1 MFQPFTYSRT
11 KLLLDDFARVL
22 AIADQ
27 VVMTEIMGSRE
38 INDDYNIYT
47 ADLAAKIPGS
57 VWFEGFEGVVDYAC
71 THAGEKDLI
80 ITLGGDGTLLQMA
93 RYTVPAGVPAFGIN
107 FGKLG
112 ILAEIDLPGM
122 RKAISKL
129 AQGNYTIE
137 RRKMLQATVFKD
149 GNVLSTAHALND
161 FVLAKGM
168 FSKLAHLRM
177 FINGKP
183 SGRYAADG
191 LIISTAT
198 GSTAYSLS
206 AGGPLVMP
214 ELDVSV
220 ITPVCAH
227 SLTARALVIPLSDCI
242 ELTAVPGS
250 EEMMLSCDGENVI
263 EVQDDTFVRIEKS
276 PYTMKLIRLT
286 SRDYYQTWQQKL
298 MRNVYS

>member
-1 MFQPFTYSRT
+1 MSVKRLGIFPNMSKEKVRIALPEFVEMCRDWGLEP
-11 KLLLDDFARVL
+11 LLPSAV
-22 AIADQ
+22 
-27 VVMTEIMGSRE
+27 
-38 INDDYNIYT
+38 
-47 ADLAAKIPGS
+47 AA
-57 VWFEGFEGVVDYAC
+57 EYAC
-71 THAGEKDLI
+71 EGYDENDADSLRSLNAAVS
-80 ITLGGDGTLLQMA
+80 LGGDGTLLQMA
-93 RYTVPAGVPAFGIN
+93 RYVVPAQVPAFGIN

-112 ILAEIDLPGM
+112 FLAEIDLPGM

-129 AQGNYTIE
+129 AQDNYTIE
-137 RRKMLQATVFKD
+137 ARSMLQAEVVSK
-149 GNVLSTAHALND
+149 NKLLATAHALND

-177 FINGKP
+177 YINGKP

-191 LIISTAT
+191 LIIATAT

-214 ELDVSV
+214 ELEVSV

-227 SLTARALVIPLSDCI
+227 SLAARALVIPLSERI
-242 ELTAVPGS
+242 ELRAVPGS

-263 EVQDDTFVRIEKS
+263 EVSEDTCVRIEKS
-276 PYTMKLIRLT
+276 PYKMQLIRLT

-298 MRNVYS
+298 MRNI

>member
-1 MFQPFTYSRT
+1 MSVKRLGIFPNMSKEKVRIALPEFVEMCRDWGLEP
-11 KLLLDDFARVL
+11 LLPSAV
-22 AIADQ
+22 
-27 VVMTEIMGSRE
+27 
-38 INDDYNIYT
+38 
-47 ADLAAKIPGS
+47 AA
-57 VWFEGFEGVVDYAC
+57 EYAC
-71 THAGEKDLI
+71 EGYDENDVDSLRSLHAAVS
-80 ITLGGDGTLLQMA
+80 LGGDGTLLQMA
-93 RYTVPAGVPAFGIN
+93 RYVVPAQVPAFGIN

-112 ILAEIDLPGM
+112 FLAEIDLPGM

-129 AQGNYTIE
+129 AQDNYTIE
-137 RRKMLQATVFKD
+137 ARSMLQAEVVSK
-149 GNVLSTAHALND
+149 NKLLATAHALND

-177 FINGKP
+177 YINGKP

-191 LIISTAT
+191 LIIATAT

-214 ELDVSV
+214 ELEVSV

-227 SLTARALVIPLSDCI
+227 SLAARALVIPLSERI
-242 ELTAVPGS
+242 ELRAVPGS

-263 EVQDDTFVRIEKS
+263 EVSEDTCVRIEKS
-276 PYTMKLIRLT
+276 PYKMQLIRLT

-298 MRNVYS
+298 MRNI